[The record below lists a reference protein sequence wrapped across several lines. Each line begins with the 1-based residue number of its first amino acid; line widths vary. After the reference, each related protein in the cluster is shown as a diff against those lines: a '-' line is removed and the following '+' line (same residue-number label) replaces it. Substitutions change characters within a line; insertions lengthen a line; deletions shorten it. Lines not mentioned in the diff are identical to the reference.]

1 MSLCL
6 GTANELNYIPKESI
20 TRGVITVSSILG
32 KANLFEEK
40 KMRESQRS
48 PQKPCRP
55 RGIAA

>member
-6 GTANELNYIPKESI
+6 GRANELNYIPKESI

-40 KMRESQRS
+40 KN
-48 PQKPCRP
+48 
-55 RGIAA
+55 A